1 MIHPGEQSM
10 PISRRSIVGGAIAAS
25 GLLAAPAIAQGAPLK
40 IGLMLPFSGTFAALG
55 ESIASAFEMHVKE
68 LGGKMGG
75 RVVELIRVDDESD
88 PAKAPANVNGRSKV
102 EALVG
107 TVHSGVVMALVQAAR
122 EAEMPLIIPNAGN
135 VAATRDL
142 CAPSIF
148 RSSFS
153 NWQPAYGMGKAL
165 AAKGVKKAAWV
176 TWDYAAGKES
186 GDGFGDG
193 LRSGGAELTKV
204 LTVPFPETN
213 FQPLLAQLPGLGV
226 EAVGSFFAGGGA
238 IQFVKDYAAAGL
250 RDKLPLCGSGFLTE
264 GVLKPQG
271 AAAEGLQTALH
282 YGDGIDNPKN
292 LAFRAAFKTHANRD
306 ADVYAVQGYDAAQML
321 GIGLAATKGDAT
333 AIKDFA
339 AAIRNAKIDSPRGA
353 FTISASHN
361 PVQTIWL
368 REAKNGE
375 NRVIGTAAAALADPG
390 TGCKMT

>member
-1 MIHPGEQSM
+1 ML
-10 PISRRSIVGGAIAAS
+10 GGALVSAGAGVAAVR
-25 GLLAAPAIAQGAPLK
+25 LAAPAIAQERALK
-40 IGLMLPFSGTFAALG
+40 IGLMLPFSGTYAALG
-55 ESIASAFEMHVKE
+55 ESIASAFDLHVQE

-75 RVVELIRVDDESD
+75 RAVELVRVDDESD
-88 PAKAPANVNGRSKV
+88 PAKAPSNVNRLLGREQVK
-102 EALVG
+102 ALVG

-122 EAEMPLIIPNAGN
+122 DQQIPLIIPNAGN
-135 VAATRDL
+135 VAATREL

-176 TWDYAAGKES
+176 TWAYAAGTES
-186 GDGFGDG
+186 AAGFGDG

-204 LTVPFPETN
+204 LTLPFPETN

-226 EAVGSFFAGGGA
+226 DAVGAFFAGGGA

-250 RDKLPLCGSGFLTE
+250 RDKIPLCGSGFLTE
-264 GVLKPQG
+264 GVLQAQG
-271 AAAEGLQTALH
+271 GSAEGLRTALH
-282 YGDGIDNPKN
+282 YGDGLDNPKN
-292 LAFRAAFKTHANRD
+292 IAFRAAFKSFSNRE

-321 GIGLAATKGDAT
+321 AIGLGATKGDAEAVT
-333 AIKDFA
+333 EFA
-339 AAIRNAKIDSPRGA
+339 AAILAAKIDSPRGA
-353 FTISASHN
+353 FTLSESHN

-368 REAKNGE
+368 REAKGGE
-375 NRVIGTAAAALADPG
+375 NRVIGAAAEALADPG